1 MPFGIALS
9 GLDAAQSDL
18 NVTANNIA
26 NSQSTGFKSSN
37 ANFSELFANST
48 SASNTQVG
56 NGVQLQD
63 VEQQF
68 SQGDINT
75 TGNSLDLALSGNGFF
90 TVSQGGAQQFT
101 RAGSF
106 HTDNSGNVV
115 NAANQNLQVYSP
127 NANGSF
133 NTTSLVNLQIP
144 TGDSAPQATTTGTLD
159 FNLPADAAPPPA
171 IPGGFTPGNANTY
184 NQSTSMTLYDSLGAA
199 HTASFYFVNTG
210 ANTWNAYEYIDGNPV
225 PPLATPASAPT
236 PTQLTYSDTGQLTAV
251 ADAAGGTDP
260 TNVSFGAYQPTT
272 GAAPMAI
279 TYDLSAT
286 TQFGENF
293 GVTSVTQNG
302 FTTGQISGVSVSSTG
317 VVQANYT
324 NGQAKNLGQ
333 VAVANF
339 ADQSGLQ
346 QVQNTNWTQTFASG
360 QPVFG
365 QAGGA
370 NFGVIQSGSLEQ
382 SNVDITAQLVN
393 MITAQRAFQ
402 ANAEMISTDNSIT
415 QTVINI
421 PNQQ

>member
-26 NSQSTGFKSSN
+26 NSQTVGFKSSN
-37 ANFSELFANST
+37 ANFSELFADST
-48 SASNTQVG
+48 TASNTQIG

-63 VEQQF
+63 VEQEF
-68 SQGDINT
+68 TQGDINT

-90 TVSQGGAQQFT
+90 TVSQGGATQFT
-101 RAGSF
+101 RAGAF
-106 HTDNSGNVV
+106 QTNNTGFVV
-115 NAANQNLQVYSP
+115 NAAGQNLQVYSP
-127 NANGSF
+127 NPNGTF
-133 NTTSLVNLQIP
+133 NTTQLNNLQIP
-144 TGDSAPQATTTGTLD
+144 TGDSAPKATTTGTLD
-159 FNLPADAAPPPA
+159 FNLPADATAPT
-171 IPGGFTPGNANTY
+171 GGAFNPGNVNTY
-184 NQSTSMTLYDSLGAA
+184 TQSTSMTLYDSLGAA
-199 HTASFYFVNTG
+199 HTASFYFVSTG

-225 PPLATPASAPT
+225 PAVAAPATTPT
-236 PTQLTYSDTGQLTAV
+236 PVALTFSDTGQLATV
-251 ADAAGGTDP
+251 ADVNGGANATA
-260 TNVSFGAYQPTT
+260 VSFGDYQPTT
-272 GAAPMAI
+272 GAAPMDV

-302 FTTGQISGVSVSSTG
+302 FTTGQISGVSVSSGG

-324 NGQAKNLGQ
+324 NGQSLNLGQ

-339 ADQSGLQ
+339 ADQNGLQ
-346 QVQNTNWTQTFASG
+346 QTQNTNWVQTFASG
-360 QPVFG
+360 QPVYG

-402 ANAEMISTDNSIT
+402 ANAEMVSTDNSIT
-415 QTVINI
+415 QTIINI
-421 PNQQ
+421 PTQQ